1 MTSKSIDELRAGLS
15 DKLEELHRR
24 ANRATQVLAPSTY
37 WNDPVVRFGI
47 GVAVGLAIGMR
58 GERKD
63 GEGGLLYSM
72 MRAGLS
78 AAASALISKAIT
90 APAALAAPADP
101 ALAPSDG
108 PPRSPR

>member
-1 MTSKSIDELRAGLS
+1 MASKSIDELRAGLS

-58 GERKD
+58 GRGD
-63 GEGGLLYSM
+63 DHDRGGGLLYSVV
-72 MRAGLS
+72 RAGLS
-78 AAASALISKAIT
+78 AAASALITKAMT
-90 APAALAAPADP
+90 APAELAAADET
-101 ALAPSDG
+101 ALVPTESK
-108 PPRSPR
+108 